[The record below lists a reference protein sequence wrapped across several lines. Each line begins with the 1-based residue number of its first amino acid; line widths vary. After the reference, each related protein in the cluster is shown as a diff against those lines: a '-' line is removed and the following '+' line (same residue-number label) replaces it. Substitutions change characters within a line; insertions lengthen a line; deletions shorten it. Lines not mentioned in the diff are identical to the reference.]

1 MGGEEK
7 RMNES
12 FFIIQWHLFLTKMLI
27 NFQASLLL
35 TFVTKSLTINT
46 SRFVFDEEEV
56 AYIQT
61 VKTLM
66 IL

>member
-1 MGGEEK
+1 
-7 RMNES
+7 MNES

-27 NFQASLLL
+27 NFQASSLL